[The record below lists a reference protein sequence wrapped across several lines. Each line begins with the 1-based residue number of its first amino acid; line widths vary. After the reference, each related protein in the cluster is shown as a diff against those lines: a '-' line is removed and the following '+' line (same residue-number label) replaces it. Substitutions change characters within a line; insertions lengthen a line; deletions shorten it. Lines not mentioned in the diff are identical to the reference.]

1 MILNGFLQI
10 TLQWTFKTTIEE
22 IKVIRNGS
30 LNAAAPLRRP
40 PQHSTAH
47 SSLASLRMLSIHPY
61 FPHSICTSQDSRLL
75 FQLVSHWVTGE
86 RMLITR
92 AMAVRAN
99 SVQEKEIQSDKGS
112 LFSNPTHPLNNSVT
126 LGKSLYLSS
135 TL

>member
-30 LNAAAPLRRP
+30 LSGEAPLRCP
-40 PQHSTAH
+40 PQCSTAH
-47 SSLASLRMLSIHPY
+47 SSQLPLGCSAIHPH
-61 FPHSICTSQDSRLL
+61 FPNSICTSQDSWLL

-92 AMAVRAN
+92 AMAVRAS
-99 SVQEKEIQSDKGS
+99 SVREKEIQSDKGS
-112 LFSNPTHPLNNSVT
+112 LFSNPTHPLKSSVT
-126 LGKSLYLSS
+126 LGRSLYLFSS
-135 TL
+135 W